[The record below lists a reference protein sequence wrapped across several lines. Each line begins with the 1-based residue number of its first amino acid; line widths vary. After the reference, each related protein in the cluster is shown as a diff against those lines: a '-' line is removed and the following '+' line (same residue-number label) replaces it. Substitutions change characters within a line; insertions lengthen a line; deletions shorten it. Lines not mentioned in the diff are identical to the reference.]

1 MIINT
6 QILYNDMTSD
16 MENESGEM
24 TLNTNIY
31 IEAQGA
37 SPSEKVTI
45 KAILDNHYKEIRS
58 EIYAIGR

>member
-6 QILYNDMTSD
+6 HILYNDMTAD
-16 MENESGEM
+16 MENEPGEM

-37 SPSEKVTI
+37 SPSEKDTI